1 MEYPMENRETKVETQ
16 KEYCAPKIVE
26 KRDLEI
32 ELFSGEPPVQPPWP
46 GP

>member
-1 MEYPMENRETKVETQ
+1 MENPMEDREAMVESQ
-16 KEYCAPKIVE
+16 KDYCPPQILE

>member
-1 MEYPMENRETKVETQ
+1 MEFPMEERDKKAEAQ
-16 KEYCAPKIVE
+16 KEYRPPQIVE

>member
-1 MEYPMENRETKVETQ
+1 MEDREKHTELQ
-16 KEYCAPKIVE
+16 KEYCPPKIVE
-26 KRDLEI
+26 KRELEI